1 MPVPSGAKFGPYEI
15 LAPLG
20 AGGMGEVYRARDSR
34 LNREVA
40 VKVLPGSFAADADRL
55 RRFEQEARA
64 VGSLNHPNILAIYD
78 VGTHEG
84 VPYLV
89 MELLEGRTLREELPV
104 SRRKALDY
112 ARQAATGLAAAH
124 AKGVTHRDLKPENLF
139 VTNDGRVKI
148 LDFGLAKVAEEEIG
162 ELTRSAATTPGV
174 ALGTIGYMSPE
185 QARGTSAD
193 YRADIF
199 SLGVILYEMLS
210 GQRAF
215 HRDSAPETLTAIIK
229 DDPPPLSEAALERI
243 VRRCLEKS
251 PEQRFQ
257 SASDLAFAIEAS
269 SGTTTTVAQA
279 APERKKSL
287 WPWAA
292 VVAIVLLVTGIAIGR
307 LGQNSTALPEFH
319 RITFRR
325 GYITNAQFSNDG
337 KSVIYSAAWDGKP
350 YEIFS
355 TQESSPE
362 SRALGI
368 SNAIPIAI
376 SKNGEMALIMTPI
389 QRMAETPGTLAR
401 AAVGGGAPREMA
413 EGIFLADWSPDGTQL
428 VVVRGAPSG
437 QQIEYP
443 IGKKIFETNGYVNS
457 VKMSPKGDRIA
468 LVECPLTADGTGWV
482 VIIDTAG
489 KKQATSR
496 LFANITSAVWSSDG
510 ATVWFTAAQHGIT
523 MQLYRMDLSGHER
536 VVASFPGYF
545 WLADVAAD
553 GRLLIGH
560 VAWSSSLMVRTAG
573 SSKESDLYLHDWSFL
588 QALSADGKQILFDEG
603 GDAASSGEFLTFL
616 RDSEGGPAVHLGDG
630 FPTALSPD
638 GQWAMVNPRGQP
650 AQLTALPVHAGDA
663 HPLTH
668 DGIHHIYG
676 RWLPDSKSIV
686 FVGAEGGHQFR
697 YYVQDSLNAKPR
709 AISDEDIQFDR
720 NADDIVLSTNGRI
733 VATLGKDG
741 RIQLL
746 PVDGSPRRWI
756 PAVTGLT
763 PVAFCRDNSLLV
775 DRAGEMPA
783 RVSRVNIA
791 DGKTAPWK
799 ELAPA
804 NRTGLWAIQ
813 PIRVAPDCESYAYT
827 ADYGLGALYVVSG
840 LK

>member
-257 SASDLAFAIEAS
+257 SASDLAFAIEAL
-269 SGTTTTVAQA
+269 SGSVTATIQGSGVGGQGSGRSVRWLAGATAG
-279 APERKKSL
+279 
-287 WPWAA
+287 
-292 VVAIVLLVTGIAIGR
+292 VLCIAIG
-307 LGQNSTALPEFH
+307 
-319 RITFRR
+319 
-325 GYITNAQFSNDG
+325 
-337 KSVIYSAAWDGKP
+337 
-350 YEIFS
+350 
-355 TQESSPE
+355 
-362 SRALGI
+362 
-368 SNAIPIAI
+368 
-376 SKNGEMALIMTPI
+376 
-389 QRMAETPGTLAR
+389 
-401 AAVGGGAPREMA
+401 
-413 EGIFLADWSPDGTQL
+413 
-428 VVVRGAPSG
+428 
-437 QQIEYP
+437 
-443 IGKKIFETNGYVNS
+443 
-457 VKMSPKGDRIA
+457 
-468 LVECPLTADGTGWV
+468 
-482 VIIDTAG
+482 
-489 KKQATSR
+489 
-496 LFANITSAVWSSDG
+496 
-510 ATVWFTAAQHGIT
+510 
-523 MQLYRMDLSGHER
+523 
-536 VVASFPGYF
+536 
-545 WLADVAAD
+545 VAA
-553 GRLLIGH
+553 
-560 VAWSSSLMVRTAG
+560 
-573 SSKESDLYLHDWSFL
+573 
-588 QALSADGKQILFDEG
+588 
-603 GDAASSGEFLTFL
+603 
-616 RDSEGGPAVHLGDG
+616 
-630 FPTALSPD
+630 
-638 GQWAMVNPRGQP
+638 
-650 AQLTALPVHAGDA
+650 
-663 HPLTH
+663 
-668 DGIHHIYG
+668 
-676 RWLPDSKSIV
+676 
-686 FVGAEGGHQFR
+686 
-697 YYVQDSLNAKPR
+697 
-709 AISDEDIQFDR
+709 
-720 NADDIVLSTNGRI
+720 
-733 VATLGKDG
+733 
-741 RIQLL
+741 
-746 PVDGSPRRWI
+746 
-756 PAVTGLT
+756 
-763 PVAFCRDNSLLV
+763 
-775 DRAGEMPA
+775 
-783 RVSRVNIA
+783 
-791 DGKTAPWK
+791 
-799 ELAPA
+799 
-804 NRTGLWAIQ
+804 
-813 PIRVAPDCESYAYT
+813 
-827 ADYGLGALYVVSG
+827 
-840 LK
+840 